1 MGNDYIKAVLENT
14 LENAMY
20 AQAIAQ
26 CVQAVRTLETYL
38 DKAERLASAK
48 KFDMAVLLSARLAP
62 DMAGLLYQIQSACD
76 YLKGGAAWLSGQEPP
91 RHEDNEETLADA
103 RARIRKTIDF
113 AESVTADQY
122 AGAAARIV
130 KVSWV
135 PGKLTGENY
144 LLQIVIPNVYFHVA
158 MAYAILRTNGVDV
171 GKLDFIGPVNS
182 FDA

>member
-1 MGNDYIKAVLENT
+1 
-14 LENAMY
+14 
-20 AQAIAQ
+20 
-26 CVQAVRTLETYL
+26 
-38 DKAERLASAK
+38 
-48 KFDMAVLLSARLAP
+48 
-62 DMAGLLYQIQSACD
+62 
-76 YLKGGAAWLSGQEPP
+76 
-91 RHEDNEETLADA
+91 
-103 RARIRKTIDF
+103 
-113 AESVTADQY
+113 VTADQY
-122 AGAAARIV
+122 ADAATRIV